1 MRSLLGPLCRGE
13 FQISYVSDK
22 RPQDV
27 SDKLF
32 SEPRYLHSEKKNRYC
47 STPLSSSTLESI
59 LDFHLGPIFELIF
72 VAVMNRKPLSW
83 NPSLKF
89 AQGCI
94 IEALFV
100 AVMNR

>member
-1 MRSLLGPLCRGE
+1 M
-13 FQISYVSDK
+13 SDK
-22 RPQDV
+22 RPLDV

-32 SEPRYLHSEKKNRYC
+32 SEPRDLHSEKKSLLFNAIK
-47 STPLSSSTLESI
+47 LLTLESI